1 MDIYSGA
8 PSIPII
14 ALSQCWSK
22 SRLALPQKFLTWQNQ
37 NRMIKP
43 AYHQLCWRSR
53 ILNSNFHDCFKPFE
67 QDRQFLIMYGQPTI
81 TKGQEKSE
89 VGNSPNHPGSIFK
102 FSCLIRFSTRRC
114 LYSQRELC
122 ICRQCVSNGK
132 IWMEFIVLSHHQIY
146 ILTSSLLG
154 QTKNEKPP
162 KWFCLSGFDGNFVA
176 NLARQGH
183 LCKYNCWQWE
193 IHIELLQTQVKFQAV
208 LWRQVNAWVHVMNL
222 SHIVLLFFKLDV
234 VLLSLC
240 HCLICNPTR

>member
-1 MDIYSGA
+1 
-8 PSIPII
+8 
-14 ALSQCWSK
+14 
-22 SRLALPQKFLTWQNQ
+22 
-37 NRMIKP
+37 MIKP
-43 AYHQLCWRSR
+43 AYHQLCWRVR
-53 ILNSNFHDCFKPFE
+53 ILISNFHDCFKPFE
-67 QDRQFLIMYGQPTI
+67 HDRQFLIMYGRPTI

-89 VGNSPNHPGSIFK
+89 EGNSPNHPGSIFK

-162 KWFCLSGFDGNFVA
+162 KWFCLSGFGGNFVA

-183 LCKYNCWQWE
+183 LWGEKVPFIRVSLKKQTSFLWPGHSNLAVSVCKEAKHQKSDFDPKTWPS
-193 IHIELLQTQVKFQAV
+193 A
-208 LWRQVNAWVHVMNL
+208 A
-222 SHIVLLFFKLDV
+222 
-234 VLLSLC
+234 
-240 HCLICNPTR
+240 